1 MTEISAAAPRR
12 SFFHD
17 WNQFFFARE
26 IPYGM
31 ALARISL
38 PLVVLVDIVRRWAF
52 ARELYSTDGAL
63 ATLHSNF
70 GQPDMLPELSAPVAV
85 GLFTVLAALLVT
97 SAIGWCSR
105 LSLLGSCL
113 LYFYFSYMD
122 CLSTVTKYSV
132 IAQHI
137 LLLLAFS
144 NCGDIWSIDAWVA
157 KRRGIRLD
165 CRAPIWPQRLG
176 QILFGMI
183 YFGAGIT
190 KMHTEGFFSGDQL
203 VFWMMTYI
211 NNEHPL
217 GDHLT
222 RYPLLVSI
230 SCYTTFVWEMVFIF
244 TVFQQ
249 RLKWWMLAVGTIFH
263 VMTVFTLGLI
273 IFPVVITAS
282 YLVFLAEADVQWIV
296 ARWPFRWLSKFLI
309 EPSVIVAPPAA
320 DMAPA
325 AGWRFGS
332 QVAFAMTLTA
342 ICLAGVGTEHMM
354 DHYKMRGPGGPLP
367 LHEIAYEDVQ
377 EMMKVDRPIRQCDK
391 LMAFDLGSTL
401 VGEHLASHRT
411 EYHQGESFVA
421 QVSLCPPH
429 EDMWL
434 DCVMCEAVRDQ
445 DEEDRLVPGPI
456 LYKTGLVM
464 LRETF
469 RTNFFFTVDCG
480 IAPGEYFLKLRS
492 ANEEV
497 ARKRFT
503 VLPVLPGKM
512 RAAAAN

>member
-1 MTEISAAAPRR
+1 MNGTPQALRKS
-12 SFFHD
+12 SWFGD

-26 IPYGM
+26 VPYGM

-38 PLVVLVDIVRRWAF
+38 PLVLLVEIGRRWKY
-52 ARELYSTDGAL
+52 ARELYSTDGAI

-70 GQPDMLPELSAPVAV
+70 GSPDFLPELPAPVAV
-85 GLFTVLAALLVT
+85 GLFTALAALLVT
-97 SAIGWCSR
+97 SAMGWR
-105 LSLLGSCL
+105 TRTSLLGSCV
-113 LYFYFSYMD
+113 LYFYFSFMD

-132 IAQHI
+132 ISQHV
-137 LLLLAFS
+137 LLLLALS
-144 NCGDIWSIDAWVA
+144 NCGDLWSVDAWLA
-157 KRRGIRLD
+157 RRRGTRID
-165 CRAPIWPQRLG
+165 PCAPIWPQRLV

-183 YFGAGIT
+183 YFGAAIT

-217 GDHLT
+217 GDQLT
-222 RYPLLVSI
+222 RYPLIVSV
-230 SCYTTFVWEMVFIF
+230 SCYTTFLWELVFIF

-249 RLKWWMLAVGTIFH
+249 KMKWWVLAVGTIFH

-273 IFPVVITAS
+273 VFPIVISAS
-282 YLVFLAEADVQWIV
+282 YLVFLSEADVGTIAGW
-296 ARWPFRWLSKFLI
+296 RPFRWLSRFL
-309 EPSVIVAPPAA
+309 VAPAGLPAA
-320 DMAPA
+320 AEFASAAAPA
-325 AGWRFGS
+325 PRWRLGSAG
-332 QVAFAMTLTA
+332 AFAVVLAT
-342 ICLAGVGTEHMM
+342 ISLAGVEAEYLM
-354 DHYKMRGPGGPLP
+354 DHYQMRGPGGPLP
-367 LHEIAYEDVQ
+367 LPEIAQEDVQ
-377 EMMKVDRPIRQCDK
+377 RMLEGDAPLRQSDK

-411 EYHQGESFVA
+411 RFSPGESFVA
-421 QVSLCPPH
+421 QVSLNPPH

-434 DCVMCEAVRDQ
+434 DCVMCEAVA
-445 DEEDRLVPGPI
+445 DENDDEGRLVPGRI
-456 LYKTGLVM
+456 LYKTGHVM
-464 LRETF
+464 FRESL
-469 RTNFFFTVDCG
+469 RTNFYFNIDSG

-503 VLPVLPGKM
+503 VLPEKV

>member
-1 MTEISAAAPRR
+1 MDDLSTAAPRQ
-12 SFFHD
+12 SSGGG

-38 PLVVLVDIVRRWAF
+38 PAVLLVDIVRRWGY
-52 ARELYSTDGAL
+52 ARELYSTDGSL

-70 GQPDMLPELSAPVAV
+70 GIPDMLPEFSAPVAV
-85 GLFTVLAALLVT
+85 GLFTALAVLLVT
-97 SAIGWCSR
+97 SAIGWCTR

-113 LYFYFSYMD
+113 LYFYFCYMD

-132 IAQHI
+132 ISQHI
-137 LLLLAFS
+137 MLLLAMS
-144 NCGDIWSIDAWVA
+144 NCGDIWSVDAWVA

-165 CRAPIWPQRLG
+165 CRAPVWPQRLA

-183 YFGAGIT
+183 YFGAAIT
-190 KMHTEGFFSGDQL
+190 KMHTDGFFSGDQL
-203 VFWMMTYI
+203 VFWMMTFI

-217 GDHLT
+217 GDQLT
-222 RYPLLVSI
+222 RYPLIVSI
-230 SCYTTFVWEMVFIF
+230 SCYATFLWEVVFIF

-249 RLKWWMLAVGTIFH
+249 RMKWWILAIGTIFH

-273 IFPVVITAS
+273 IFPIVITAS
-282 YLVFLAEADVQWIV
+282 YLVFLSEADVNTIAGWS
-296 ARWPFRWLSKFLI
+296 RFRWLTRFLADTTQAPI
-309 EPSVIVAPPAA
+309 ATLPS
-320 DMAPA
+320 
-325 AGWRFGS
+325 AGRRFGS
-332 QVAFAMTLTA
+332 QGAFAMTLAT
-342 ICLAGVGTEHMM
+342 ICLAGIGAEYLL

-367 LHEIAYEDVQ
+367 LAEVPLEDFQ
-377 EMMKVDRPIRQCDK
+377 RMMQVDQPIRQSDK
-391 LMAFDLGSTL
+391 LLAFDLGSVL

-411 EYHQGESFVA
+411 QYRQGESFVA
-421 QVSLCPPH
+421 QVSLNPPH

-434 DCVMCEAVRDQ
+434 DCVMCKAVPDEDDEAG
-445 DEEDRLVPGPI
+445 RLIPGQI
-456 LYKTGLVM
+456 LYKTGQVM
-464 LRETF
+464 LREMF
-469 RTNFFFTVDCG
+469 RTNFFFTVDTG

-503 VLPVLPGKM
+503 VLPDAPGKI
-512 RAAAAN
+512 RAAAAD